1 MPLGVWENSSQHGR
15 NEWKRKKKE
24 RREGGGRSNHDE
36 RATTPLREEFTRNDS
51 NQQSI
56 G

>member
-1 MPLGVWENSSQHGR
+1 ME
-15 NEWKRKKKE
+15 EKEKRKGE
-24 RREGGGRSNHDE
+24 RGGGRSNHDE